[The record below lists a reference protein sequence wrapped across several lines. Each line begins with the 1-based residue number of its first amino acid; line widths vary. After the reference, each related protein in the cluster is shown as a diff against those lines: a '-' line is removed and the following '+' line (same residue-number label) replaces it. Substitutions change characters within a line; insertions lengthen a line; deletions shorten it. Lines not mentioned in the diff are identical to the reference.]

1 VWYPGTQDFGSC
13 QETRNFGTALLSI
26 QSSALS
32 GFWVA
37 QRFSAAISPLLDG
50 LQPSGFLNF
59 FVRRNVLP
67 MCPSLCRNVGLSPT
81 LTL

>member
-1 VWYPGTQDFGSC
+1 VSKD
-13 QETRNFGTALLSI
+13 
-26 QSSALS
+26 S

-59 FVRRNVLP
+59 FVRRKVLP
-67 MCPSLCRNVGLSPT
+67 TCPSLCRNVGLSPNLT
-81 LTL
+81 LTGSCDVDNIHQL